1 MQLIKNLPNT
11 TQTHL
16 CVPHQ
21 PKIPIQPLPQFW
33 PKVPSLLLLL
43 LHSIGS
49 CAGTGGGGRLSRVL
63 GAFARPSSRSAGAR
77 RGGICCPVN
86 PIVEP
91 PPLAAPLR
99 STCPRVRRAA
109 GVVPACIA
117 RFDGGPHGRVTDPG
131 EPALLPLLTLLLPL
145 PLPLLL
151 LAADSCGKQLC
162 FVLSAVKA
170 RNTYFLFLVVG
181 PENNKDRLP

>member
-1 MQLIKNLPNT
+1 M
-11 TQTHL
+11 
-16 CVPHQ
+16 
-21 PKIPIQPLPQFW
+21 
-33 PKVPSLLLLL
+33 
-43 LHSIGS
+43 
-49 CAGTGGGGRLSRVL
+49 SRVL
-63 GAFARPSSRSAGAR
+63 GAFAGPSSRSAGAR

-117 RFDGGPHGRVTDPG
+117 RFDGGPRGRVTGPG
-131 EPALLPLLTLLLPL
+131 EPPSLPLLPLLLLPL
-145 PLPLLL
+145 PLALLL
-151 LAADSCGKQLC
+151 LAADSCGKLLC

-181 PENNKDRLP
+181 PVIIKIDYP